1 MITMTAI
8 YNTPTNEQA
17 SEVRKIAKS
26 FGVKKCRKSA
36 HYIYAGSQIERV
48 TTQTAHKMM
57 DAFKAAGYLIDC
69 ETTCRELADKGLFD
83 VCMVAKIVS

>member
-1 MITMTAI
+1 MNVVAI

-17 SEVRKIAKS
+17 SEIRKIAKS

-36 HYIYAGSQIERV
+36 HCIYAGSQIERV
-48 TTQTAHKMM
+48 EGTTAHKMM
-57 DAFKAAGYLIDC
+57 DAFKAAGYLIDG

-83 VCMVAKIVS
+83 VCMVAKIAS

>member
-1 MITMTAI
+1 MNVVAI

-26 FGVKKCRKSA
+26 FGIKKCKKSA

-48 TTQTAHKMM
+48 DGSIAHKMM

-69 ETTCRELADKGLFD
+69 EKTCRELADKGLFD
-83 VCMVAKIVS
+83 VCMVAKIAS